1 MRILFYTILISVGL
15 CLSIVIL
22 VPSFFDLN
30 SYKTRLYK
38 LVESQ
43 TGYNLEIK
51 GPIRIS
57 VFPKLNLNAD
67 DITLKNNKDVLFK
80 AKNLNIY
87 PSLYSLFKGNLSFHG
102 IKLDTA
108 KIFIKKNKDKTYNW
122 NIKKL
127 EKKDFQKKESN
138 GTKINNKNKNNN
150 FLITRNL
157 YLSNSAIE

>member
-30 SYKTRLYK
+30 SYKTKLYK

-57 VFPKLNLNAD
+57 VFPKLNLNVD

-87 PSLYSLFKGNLSFHG
+87 PSLLLF
-102 IKLDTA
+102 I
-108 KIFIKKNKDKTYNW
+108 
-122 NIKKL
+122 
-127 EKKDFQKKESN
+127 
-138 GTKINNKNKNNN
+138 
-150 FLITRNL
+150 
-157 YLSNSAIE
+157 

>member
-30 SYKTRLYK
+30 SYKTKLYK

-57 VFPKLNLNAD
+57 VFPKLNLNVD
-67 DITLKNNKDVLFK
+67 DITLKIIKMC
-80 AKNLNIY
+80 
-87 PSLYSLFKGNLSFHG
+87 YSKQ
-102 IKLDTA
+102 
-108 KIFIKKNKDKTYNW
+108 KI
-122 NIKKL
+122 
-127 EKKDFQKKESN
+127 
-138 GTKINNKNKNNN
+138 
-150 FLITRNL
+150 
-157 YLSNSAIE
+157 